1 MNKRKTE
8 RSHLLILLAASNSP
22 RDRVRCEV
30 VRFRDGGVA
39 LRVLEKKEI
48 VIASVLKEKSS
59 VRDRKTNKQTNK
71 MFFLSIGLSISMMK
85 MCTLFFYF
93 FRL

>member
-22 RDRVRCEV
+22 RDRVRGEV

-39 LRVLEKKEI
+39 LRVIEKKEI